1 MSKPKHP
8 RSWPTPRRRRSCRNL
23 RVSPRKLNL
32 VAGLIRNQPAAQAVA
47 TLTFSKRRIA
57 QQVKKALESAIAN
70 AENNHQL
77 DVDRLVV
84 SRAEVGR
91 SVVMRRFHARG
102 RGRSARVEK
111 WFSHLKIVVAERA
124 QERRAGG
131 RIDGSQGQSDRAAAR
146 HQPHLGQPLVRR
158 RRLFQAAAR
167 GPEAAR
173 PSAQEA
179 ARRRRVARGDR
190 ASGEEA
196 ARDDLCGAAGR
207 GDRQEGPGHRGA
219 EARARQD
226 GEGRGVR

>member
-8 RSWPTPRRRRSCRNL
+8 RLLADTEAQAIVSNI

-32 VAGLIRNQPAAQAVA
+32 VAGMIRNLPASQAVA

-91 SVVMRRFHARG
+91 SMVMRRFHARG

-124 QERRAGG
+124 EDAAGK
-131 RIDGSQGQSDRAAAR
+131 
-146 HQPHLGQPLVRR
+146 
-158 RRLFQAAAR
+158 
-167 GPEAAR
+167 EAA
-173 PSAQEA
+173 
-179 ARRRRVARGDR
+179 
-190 ASGEEA
+190 
-196 ARDDLCGAAGR
+196 
-207 GDRQEGPGHRGA
+207 
-219 EARARQD
+219 
-226 GEGRGVR
+226 